1 MSYKTTLL
9 PDYVGVI
16 QATSVDFYNK
26 TTNILDAIGDY
37 LAELNENIEFD
48 KAKLSPDML
57 KAYGNLYNVL
67 NATNFTVPNYNE
79 SGEEV
84 GMKRMDNNFKMYF
97 IEKYMSL
104 SEEYKARVDESIQ
117 NNTLFK
123 PFSDDIGMISD
134 TVSVFDNSVNPIF
147 DVYGTLYFTQTNIPA
162 SILNKISNNEL
173 TVSKTFSFYADCLLK
188 KNLSLIQNNVSQITA
203 TLPHGTN
210 LVTDLYY
217 YNRSIVNQIPTLNV
231 IRSVLGNLTS
241 FVFFFKQL
249 NPKDLD
255 PERKAIL
262 FKYTNTNMENAIIN
276 LDTLKNQ
283 LTKLE
288 VSSQFALS

>member
-1 MSYKTTLL
+1 MSYKSNIL
-9 PDYVGVI
+9 PDYISII

-26 TTNILDAIGDY
+26 TTNILDVTSDY

-57 KAYGNLYNVL
+57 KAYGNLFNVL
-67 NATNFTVPNYNE
+67 NATNFIIPNYNT

-84 GMKRMDNNFKMYF
+84 GMKKMDNYFIMYF
-97 IEKYMSL
+97 IEKYLSL
-104 SEEYKARVDESIQ
+104 SKEYKARIDESIQ
-117 NNTLFK
+117 NNTLFR
-123 PFSDDIGMISD
+123 PFSDDVGMISD

-147 DVYGTLYFTQTNIPA
+147 DVYGTLYFTQTNVPA

-173 TVSKTFSFYADCLLK
+173 SVSKTFSFYADCLMK
-188 KNLSLIQNNVSQITA
+188 KNLSILQDNVSQITA

-210 LVTDLYY
+210 LVTDLYH
-217 YNRSIVNQIPTLNV
+217 YNRSVVNQIPILNV

-241 FVFFFKQL
+241 FIFFFKQL

-262 FKYTNTNMENAIIN
+262 FKYINTNMENAIIN
-276 LDTLKNQ
+276 VDCLKNQ

-288 VSSQFALS
+288 VSSQMVLS